1 LGLDFLFVGVNQLAL
16 WIYHPLFFPMKMAS
30 FGEGDNQFGFC
41 FGVRIDWME
50 EFKQMGGVLI
60 GLIFEADSGDEFF
73 RSVERFFY
81 V

>member
-1 LGLDFLFVGVNQLAL
+1 ML
-16 WIYHPLFFPMKMAS
+16 
-30 FGEGDNQFGFC
+30 
-41 FGVRIDWME
+41 

-73 RSVERFFY
+73 GSVERCFY